1 MSGTC
6 VVACAYRARSRR
18 RKNIFGVSCSSD
30 SGEPPRSPEHHHPKV
45 KPSSA
50 SAEACAEEDKEKVR
64 DKYGR
69 VKQFK
74 RLTIFFENA
83 GYMHQ
88 VINLQYKSAD
98 KSTTVLRSYDLL
110 AARPGNNE
118 KLWEQ
123 LFTKSDV
130 DIISVPL
137 AARMQFHPQKTWFKL
152 AR

>member
-1 MSGTC
+1 LS
-6 VVACAYRARSRR
+6 
-18 RKNIFGVSCSSD
+18 
-30 SGEPPRSPEHHHPKV
+30 
-45 KPSSA
+45 
-50 SAEACAEEDKEKVR
+50 EEDKEKVR